1 MGKEEQTE
9 EQDVLNSI
17 FPDEIQDISESEYRL
32 TINLDTLTQD
42 AGSTEPLQIILSV
55 KYPPDYPDVPPILEI
70 LRSPDGSTHPFFN
83 VAEDDKVLLNS
94 LTETIDENI
103 GMAMIFTVVSTL
115 KENAENLISARQQA
129 WQQEQDEKFM
139 EAERKENSKFHGT
152 PVTPETFASWRK
164 NFLFEMEELKKKK
177 LETEELA
184 EKKKGK
190 VKDVIPIYTGKQL
203 WMKGM
208 VGKLDDE
215 EGLDLEAPG

>member
-9 EQDVLNSI
+9 ERDVLSSI

-32 TINLDTLTQD
+32 SISLDALTQD
-42 AGSTEPLQIILSV
+42 DEDTEPLQIILSV

-83 VAEDDKVLLNS
+83 ITEDANDLLNS

-103 GMAMIFTVVSTL
+103 GMAMIFAIVSTL
-115 KENAENLISARQQA
+115 KENAENLISIRQQE
-129 WQQEQDEKFM
+129 WQQEQNEKFM

-164 NFLFEMEELKKKK
+164 NFISEMEELKKKRQ
-177 LETEELA
+177 EMEELA

-190 VKDVIPIYTGKQL
+190 VKEIIPIYTGKQL

-208 VGKLDDE
+208 VGKLDYE
-215 EGLDLEAPG
+215 EGLDLEAP